1 MTISGRLSHVL
12 GKRLDRPS
20 GSHALYFVMV
30 QRAVRPMD
38 ARVLMTV
45 EEYFRTPFDGPD
57 RDYVDGEVVERNM
70 GELPHATLQTE
81 LAHMLRNLA
90 QTLGIRVLTE
100 IRIQVAATRFRVAD
114 IAVWRA
120 GPIGQ
125 RIPTVPPF
133 LVVEIL
139 SAEDRLVRLQ
149 PKIREYLAHGA
160 EWVWVI
166 DADERR
172 ALSYTQA
179 DLGGGLVDE
188 LRTQNPDI
196 TVPLPALFA
205 ALD

>member
-1 MTISGRLSHVL
+1 M
-12 GKRLDRPS
+12 
-20 GSHALYFVMV
+20 
-30 QRAVRPMD
+30 PMD

-45 EEYFRTPFDGPD
+45 YEYLRTPFDDAD

-70 GELPHATLQTE
+70 GELPHATLQAE
-81 LAHMLRNLA
+81 LARTLANLGPS
-90 QTLGIRVLTE
+90 LGIRVLTE
-100 IRIQVAATRFRVAD
+100 IRIQVTATRFRVAD

-125 RIPTVPPF
+125 RIPTVAPF

-149 PKIREYLAHGA
+149 PKIREYLAHGV

-166 DADERR
+166 DPDERR
-172 ALSYTQA
+172 ALSYSPT
-179 DLGGGLVDE
+179 DIGGTLVDE

-196 TVPLPALFA
+196 TVSLSDLFA
-205 ALD
+205 TLD

>member
-1 MTISGRLSHVL
+1 
-12 GKRLDRPS
+12 
-20 GSHALYFVMV
+20 MV
-30 QRAVRPMD
+30 QRAVRPLA

-45 EEYFRTPFDGPD
+45 EEYFRTPFDGAD
-57 RDYVDGEVVERNM
+57 RDYVDGEVLERNM
-70 GELPHATLQTE
+70 GELPHAILQTE
-81 LAHMLRNLA
+81 LARMLGNLA
-90 QTLGIRVLTE
+90 QPLGIRVLTE

-114 IAVWRA
+114 VAVWRA

-139 SAEDRLVRLQ
+139 SVEDRLVRLQ

-166 DADERR
+166 DPDERR
-172 ALSYTQA
+172 ALSYTPA
-179 DLGGGLVDE
+179 DPGGALVDQ

-196 TVPLPALFA
+196 TVPLPDLFA